1 MRLHFIVA
9 FGLSIA
15 AHVGFFLL
23 VFVPVPRL
31 ALPPET
37 LAEVEL
43 IQAEIPEPAPPQV
56 PPPESQPAPPSST
69 VLPMYDASRI
79 AQPDMQQIDG
89 AIEKMSVG
97 TSMQLAAPQLTLPER
112 QPDVA
117 VDPLPPALPDAA
129 GVATEILEAATLP
142 SGVPTAVDTR
152 IGLGQARL
160 GDRRSPSRLGVP
172 RVDRMLVAPPPSLA
186 SLPVTLPPLES
197 VYGIEGPV
205 AQREP
210 LFQPSL
216 PAVEVLSES
225 TIALKFWVRPD
236 GAVTRIIPERKG
248 DAVLEA
254 AAIRYLEGWRFTP
267 LASHESQEEQWGT
280 ITIRFLPPTR

>member
-9 FGLSIA
+9 CGLSIA
-15 AHVGFFLL
+15 AHTGFFLL
-23 VFVPVPRL
+23 VSVPLPRL
-31 ALPPET
+31 SLPPET

-56 PPPESQPAPPSST
+56 PLPEPAPAASSST
-69 VLPMYDASRI
+69 ALPTYDASRI
-79 AQPDMQQIDG
+79 AQPNMQQIDG
-89 AIEKMSVG
+89 AIEQMSAG
-97 TSMQLAAPQLTLPER
+97 MSMRLPAPQLTLPER

-129 GVATEILEAATLP
+129 GVATEILESSPLP
-142 SGVPTAVDTR
+142 TGIPTAVETH

-172 RVDRMLVAPPPSLA
+172 QVDPTLVAPPPPMA
-186 SLPVTLPPLES
+186 SLPVTLPPPES
-197 VYGIEGPV
+197 AYGIEGPV
-205 AQREP
+205 AQRKP
-210 LFQPSL
+210 LFQPAL

-236 GAVTRIIPERKG
+236 GVVTRILPVRKG
-248 DAVLEA
+248 DAILEA

-267 LASHESQEEQWGT
+267 LASHEPQEEQWGT
-280 ITIRFLPPTR
+280 ITVRFLPPTR